1 MTAVPSGQRKAI
13 RSGRI
18 SFGKVPDGNGGWD
31 HLYNINSDPPLPLIV
46 ASRMLAQALR
56 QHALP
61 IIIRDK
67 KLARPFEVLWW
78 AQQNWWAVVMAII
91 IAYAISQRY
100 GVTFEQVSPRKMRL
114 FYANEATV
122 SFRHRPWRRRVA
134 HFRLRG

>member
-1 MTAVPSGQRKAI
+1 MVR
-13 RSGRI
+13 GR
-18 SFGKVPDGNGGWD
+18 DD
-31 HLYNINSDPPLPLIV
+31 LYNINSDPPLPLIV
-46 ASRMLAQALR
+46 ASRQELAQALR

-100 GVTFEQVSPRKMRL
+100 GVTFKHTEWKTGVTTQDEIVLTPTRPQSP
-114 FYANEATV
+114 FGTAPGGEE
-122 SFRHRPWRRRVA
+122 
-134 HFRLRG
+134 